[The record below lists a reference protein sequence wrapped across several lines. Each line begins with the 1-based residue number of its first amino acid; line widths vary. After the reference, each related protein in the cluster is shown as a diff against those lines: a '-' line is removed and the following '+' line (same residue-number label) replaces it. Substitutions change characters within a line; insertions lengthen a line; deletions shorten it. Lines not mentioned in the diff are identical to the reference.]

1 MLLSA
6 VLNNTPVCAML
17 MPVARSW
24 AASLSPAVAPKQ
36 LMMPLSF
43 ATMLGGTITLIG
55 SSTNLVAAEER
66 DEPGGAEMEPRWGR
80 GAEMGRGEP
89 RWTHP
94 HLPLASP
101 EGLEPQARPRLRP
114 LAPRQNTEPEPPP
127 HPLTRQAARKHDPT
141 SPMGMLGITPVGLVN
156 AAAGAASRC
165 SRDAAE
171 M

>member
-66 DEPGGAEMEPRWGR
+66 DEPGGAEMEPRW
-80 GAEMGRGEP
+80 
-89 RWTHP
+89 THP

-101 EGLEPQARPRLRP
+101 EGLEPRARPRLRP
-114 LAPRQNTEPEPPP
+114 LAPRQNTAPEPPP

-156 AAAGAASRC
+156 AAAGAAPRC